1 MQIDTA
7 GLGRMD
13 VDMARRLAV
22 KRKSFEGQGRAI
34 EAKAPK
40 L

>member
-7 GLGRMD
+7 GSERMD
-13 VDMARRLAV
+13 VDMARRLALM
-22 KRKSFEGQGRAI
+22 RKGFGRHAI

-40 L
+40 P